1 MNLMSSLS
9 LLSSLA
15 LGLLLC
21 WAGKLAYGLFHPR
34 IDMNE
39 QLVVKDNAAFAVPLA
54 AYYFSILL
62 CLGAAF
68 AGPQRGSFLKD
79 SALTAG
85 WGLASIL
92 LLNLGAKLTR
102 GSLFAGLNPH
112 AEIVERGNLSAG
124 ILAAGAYVASGLVT
138 LGALSGPSHL
148 VPALALWVYGQLWLM
163 IAVRAL
169 PLLLRYD
176 TPPQVARDNRAV
188 ALSTAGAL
196 IAVGNIVRLALTA
209 APSDPSTAIAVVTG
223 YAALGVLL
231 LPLCCE
237 AAQLLL
243 WRGFTARHELL
254 EQDKPNAGV
263 GFLLGLFSVGVSVL
277 VGWCL

>member
-1 MNLMSSLS
+1 MNWQSSLS
-9 LLSSLA
+9 VVLSLT

-21 WAGKLAYGLFHPR
+21 WCGKLVYGLFHR
-34 IDMNE
+34 STDVNE
-39 QLVVKDNAAFAVPLA
+39 QLVIKDNAAFAVPLA
-54 AYYFSILL
+54 AYYFSILV

-68 AGPQRGSFLKD
+68 AGPQRGGLLKD
-79 SALTAG
+79 SALTVG

-92 LLNLGAKLTR
+92 LLNIGAKLTR
-102 GSLFAGLNPH
+102 HTLFAGLNPH
-112 AEIVERGNLSAG
+112 AEIVDRGNLSAG
-124 ILAAGAYVASGLVT
+124 IVAAGSYIASGLVT
-138 LGALSGPSHL
+138 LGALSGPSRL
-148 VPALALWVYGQLWLM
+148 VPALALWIYGQVWLM

-176 TPPQVARDNRAV
+176 TPPQIARDNRAV

-196 IAVGNIVRLALTA
+196 IAVGNILRLALTA
-209 APSDPSTAIAVVTG
+209 VPPDPSAAIALVTG
-223 YAALGVLL
+223 YAALGVAL

-237 AAQLLL
+237 AAQFLL

-263 GFLLGLFSVGVSVL
+263 GFLLGLFYIGASVL